1 MPRDALDQP
10 VTAVPGIGPARAR
23 LLEKLA
29 IYTVEDLL
37 CFAPRR
43 HLDARRVVS
52 VQELVPGLRAT
63 VAGRVVEAERRPTR
77 TAGLWLARAV
87 VEDDAGGRLE
97 LVAFARGKGGRRPAY
112 VPLPASPGDFVLA
125 SGVPERGP
133 DGVWRMPRAEV
144 EPLERGGL
152 HTGRLVPEYPLTA
165 GLTQRMMRRMVQ
177 AALDAFAD
185 EAREFLPEDVVR
197 AHRLP
202 PRGLAFRQLHFP
214 GDGTA
219 LAEARRRLAFEELFL
234 LRLAVGL
241 QGRARAGRRG
251 VPLPPPG
258 PLAGAWLRRLPF
270 EPTGAQRRAMRDID
284 GDTAR
289 DTPMQ
294 RLLQGDVGS
303 GKTLVAAYA
312 LLRAVEAGGQA
323 ALLAPSEILAEQHAG
338 TLSGWFEALG
348 VPVHLLTGSTPA
360 AWRERALRDVRAGRP
375 VIVVGTHALLG
386 PAVRFRRLLMLVVD
400 EQHRFGVRQRNA
412 LAAGRP
418 APHLLVV
425 SATPIPRTLALCLYG
440 DLDVSV
446 LDEAPPG
453 RRPVDTR
460 WVRPHRREEVYAFV
474 RRRVEAGER
483 AFVVFPAIGGDGEE
497 AGRGEAADTEV
508 LAAAEKLAGGVLQG
522 VRIGVL
528 HGRQAAEDQAAVMRR
543 FRDGDVQVLFSTTIV
558 EVGVDVPQAS
568 VMVIEG
574 ADRFGLAQL
583 HQLRGR
589 VGRDGRQAYCFL
601 IADPATDAAR
611 RRLHAVRGST
621 DGFALAQADLEL
633 RGPGEL
639 LGVRQAGLP
648 DLSPL
653 AREAPGH
660 VAEAADRAVRNL
672 LSSGATGAGGLSESL
687 RRRLEKRFGM
697 AALADEGPGV

>member
-1 MPRDALDQP
+1 NSRFIPLKICCASRRGVIWTRGALFPCKNWCPACAPPWPDEWWKRSGGPPAPPACGWRVPWWRTTRGAGWSWSRSPGAKAAGALRTCPCQRRRAISAWPAASPRGD
-10 VTAVPGIGPARAR
+10 PA
-23 LLEKLA
+23 
-29 IYTVEDLL
+29 
-37 CFAPRR
+37 
-43 HLDARRVVS
+43 
-52 VQELVPGLRAT
+52 
-63 VAGRVVEAERRPTR
+63 
-77 TAGLWLARAV
+77 
-87 VEDDAGGRLE
+87 AGGPG
-97 LVAFARGKGGRRPAY
+97 RGA
-112 VPLPASPGDFVLA
+112 
-125 SGVPERGP
+125 
-133 DGVWRMPRAEV
+133 
-144 EPLERGGL
+144 RGGL

-270 EPTGAQRRAMRDID
+270 EPTSAQRRAMRDID

-348 VPVHLLTGSTPA
+348 VPVHVLTGSAPA

-497 AGRGEAADTEV
+497 AGR
-508 LAAAEKLAGGVLQG
+508 
-522 VRIGVL
+522 
-528 HGRQAAEDQAAVMRR
+528 
-543 FRDGDVQVLFSTTIV
+543 
-558 EVGVDVPQAS
+558 
-568 VMVIEG
+568 
-574 ADRFGLAQL
+574 
-583 HQLRGR
+583 
-589 VGRDGRQAYCFL
+589 
-601 IADPATDAAR
+601 
-611 RRLHAVRGST
+611 
-621 DGFALAQADLEL
+621 
-633 RGPGEL
+633 
-639 LGVRQAGLP
+639 
-648 DLSPL
+648 
-653 AREAPGH
+653 
-660 VAEAADRAVRNL
+660 
-672 LSSGATGAGGLSESL
+672 
-687 RRRLEKRFGM
+687 
-697 AALADEGPGV
+697 